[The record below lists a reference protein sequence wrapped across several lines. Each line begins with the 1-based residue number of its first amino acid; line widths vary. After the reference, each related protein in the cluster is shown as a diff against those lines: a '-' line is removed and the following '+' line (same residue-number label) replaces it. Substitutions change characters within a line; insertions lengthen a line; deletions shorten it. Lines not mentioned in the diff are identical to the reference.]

1 MYKPGDYNCQMNEL
15 MFQAGPRCKRNER
28 AKRAHSLYI
37 YICAHLDGICKLQR
51 SSYSYISL
59 SVGGEHELEMVDELV
74 RRMVTIARK
83 VVKLW

>member
-37 YICAHLDGICKLQR
+37 MNSYMCYIATGT
-51 SSYSYISL
+51 Y
-59 SVGGEHELEMVDELV
+59 
-74 RRMVTIARK
+74 TIVK
-83 VVKLW
+83 VIMNY